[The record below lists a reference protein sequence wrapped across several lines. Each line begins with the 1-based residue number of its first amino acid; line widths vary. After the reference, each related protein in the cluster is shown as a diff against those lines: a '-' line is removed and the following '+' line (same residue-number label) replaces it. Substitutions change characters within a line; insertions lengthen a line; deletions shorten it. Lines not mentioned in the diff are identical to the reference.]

1 MRGVSIFR
9 RFGEIET
16 QPPKSVQSEN
26 ISVNLAKTNSSLS
39 VHWRRVDV
47 ASSGCRSQGSV
58 KSPGSRG
65 HAASLPPGGSAV
77 PLVSAPWLSSLGGC
91 LSVLQAEW
99 PLPSPALLPWPPS
112 LPPFPPPSP
121 KGGDRRA
128 CNLVPFARLE
138 QHLPPSPGMQG
149 SHPKPYGEPK
159 TNPGPHANTVTAER
173 GTQGPAAHRARLP
186 FAQMLP
192 TDQDNQ
198 IPLELRLLKI
208 TYNFKWGFQSCK
220 NQ

>member
-1 MRGVSIFR
+1 MNHVCVHACVCKPLLYAKRWEGKGVRGVSIFR

-65 HAASLPPGGSAV
+65 HTASLPPGGSAV

-112 LPPFPPPSP
+112 LPLLPSTFSQ
-121 KGGDRRA
+121 RR
-128 CNLVPFARLE
+128 
-138 QHLPPSPGMQG
+138 
-149 SHPKPYGEPK
+149 
-159 TNPGPHANTVTAER
+159 
-173 GTQGPAAHRARLP
+173 
-186 FAQMLP
+186 
-192 TDQDNQ
+192 
-198 IPLELRLLKI
+198 
-208 TYNFKWGFQSCK
+208 
-220 NQ
+220 